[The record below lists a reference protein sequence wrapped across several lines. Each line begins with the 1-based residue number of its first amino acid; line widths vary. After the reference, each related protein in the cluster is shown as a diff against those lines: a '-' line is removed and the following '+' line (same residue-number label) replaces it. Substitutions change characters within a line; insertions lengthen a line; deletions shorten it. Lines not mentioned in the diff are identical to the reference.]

1 MRAILNFFNTHKF
14 ALMTI
19 CGIGL
24 ATYFGSEIATP
35 IAEANVLWDP
45 ARDTP
50 SALSNQNSDTD
61 LRTLILR
68 AINFVLGFV
77 GLLAVIMLIWGG
89 IQYITSQGGEVD
101 KANKTILYA
110 IIGIII
116 ILFSFAIINTVFDIT
131 SGSDSSV

>member
-1 MRAILNFFNTHKF
+1 MHAILNFFNTYKF
-14 ALMTI
+14 VLMTI
-19 CGIGL
+19 CGIGV
-24 ATYFGSEIATP
+24 ATYFGGEFATP
-35 IAEANVLWDP
+35 VAEAQLWD
-45 ARDTP
+45 ANRD
-50 SALSNQNSDTD
+50 SVDALSNQNADTD
-61 LRTLILR
+61 LRSLILR